1 MEVVVTWAV
10 VVTVAAVLVVEGL
23 VGAVV
28 VTVSGRVVEVV
39 VGDAASPQA
48 AANSASR
55 ATRAE
60 AS

>member
-28 VTVSGRVVEVV
+28 VTVPGRVVEVV
-39 VGDAASPQA
+39 VGDAAPPQA